1 MPGMRPLPAQSLDL
15 TKMYKLTSVPDL
27 LTDLS
32 WLASLHHM
40 FKRPS

>member
-1 MPGMRPLPAQSLDL
+1 MPGVYSLLTPALDL
-15 TKMYKLTSVPDL
+15 TKMNKLTSLPDL